1 MAEPGCLHD
10 AHFQNLEASGNST
23 INKLTVETTAT
34 LGTRKIMAFAGTLVG
49 VGTSPTYS
57 DNDCLVELGTLDVDP
72 ANTSLVDPSKIFIH
86 KVVILITTTAQNTL
100 AGNLALSSTSG
111 TATNAAVTGTEI
123 VGAQV
128 DSFNAQTSLVEGS
141 LTEADISFNAT
152 AGDYH
157 VFTPNVTAPIANK
170 HLYARTT
177 TTLSSAVTDGRFTVE
192 IEYSVL

>member
-34 LGTRKIMAFAGTLVG
+34 LGTRKIMAFAGTLAG

-72 ANTSLVDPSKIFIH
+72 ANTSLVDPTKIFIH
-86 KVVILITTTAQNTL
+86 KVVILITGQAQNTL

-111 TATNAAVTGTEI
+111 TNTNEEVTGTEI

-128 DSFNAQTSLVEGS
+128 DSFSPHTSQNSGA
-141 LTEADISFNAT
+141 TEIDISFSAT
-152 AGDYH
+152 AGSYH
-157 VFTPNVTAPIANK
+157 VFTPNQTAPIANK

-177 TTLSSAVTDGRFTVE
+177 TALSSAVTEGLFTVE